1 MKVIIRSSIA
11 LTLILVTVVAFVFFG
26 PIKLSHAA
34 STFTIFSQNYAGWA
48 SRNGKFTS
56 VTGSWVVP
64 SVKCTKKNQAVGIWV
79 GIGGL
84 TSQQDLEQD
93 GVIIIC
99 DTSHHAQY
107 LAFYEILP
115 AEAQILNSPVHPG
128 DHFSASVNLVRKGLF
143 NFQLHDSTQ
152 GWSITRQGKKSG
164 AHLASAECIV
174 EAISDNNNHIM
185 ALVKFNTTGI
195 SGCRENGNPIGAG
208 PTVVEIFM
216 VSQRTGAF
224 KAKPSDLSASGTG
237 FSVQWGQS

>member
-11 LTLILVTVVAFVFFG
+11 LTLILVTALAFVFFG
-26 PIKLSHAA
+26 PIKLSHAD
-34 STFTIFSQNYAGWA
+34 SVTTLSSQNYAGWA
-48 SRNGKFTS
+48 DRNGKFTS
-56 VTGSWVVP
+56 VAGSWVVP
-64 SVKCTKKNQAVGIWV
+64 SVKCTKKNQALGIWV

-93 GVIIIC
+93 GVIIVC

-107 LAFYEILP
+107 VGFYEILP
-115 AEAQILNSPVHPG
+115 AVAQILDGPVQPG

-143 NFQLHDSTQ
+143 NFQLHDITQ
-152 GWSITRQGKKSG
+152 GWSFTHQGKKSG

-174 EAISDNNNHIM
+174 EAISDNNNHIEP
-185 ALVKFNTTGI
+185 LVKFNTINI

-208 PTVVEIFM
+208 PSVLEIFM
-216 VSQRTGAF
+216 LSQRTGAF
-224 KAKPSDLSASGTG
+224 KAKPSDLSANGTA